1 MLEKHQWGS
10 CCYFPDTC
18 HNVQL
23 IGFSGQQGV
32 TLTVQRLTGW
42 GLLRRGE
49 EVGRGGNVPQPP
61 LVFTCSVF
69 MLGSHCTWFH
79 ADGSWS
85 LGGSY
90 SSVKSV
96 SWSAV
101 RPRLPYTQSHFCDC
115 PQPCEVQWGAL
126 CPLCTAGLAWASGSR
141 DNCMLDQ
148 EILHFSTCQGPC
160 GLAGSSQGS

>member
-1 MLEKHQWGS
+1 MLAAGGLCCRSPRSKSLEVLEKHQRES
-10 CCYFPDTC
+10 CCYFPGTC

-32 TLTVQRLTGW
+32 TLTVQRLMGW

-49 EVGRGGNVPQPP
+49 EVGRGENVPQPP
-61 LVFTCSVF
+61 LVFTCSIF
-69 MLGSHCTWFH
+69 MLESHCTWFH

-96 SWSAV
+96 TWSVV
-101 RPRLPYTQSHFCDC
+101 RPPLPYTQFHFHDC

-126 CPLCTAGLAWASGSR
+126 WAASYSKLSLG
-141 DNCMLDQ
+141 Q
-148 EILHFSTCQGPC
+148 W
-160 GLAGSSQGS
+160 